1 VAGSSIID
9 ANSGVDQ
16 YGSPKV
22 SISLDSKGG
31 AKMLNFTKR
40 AVGKPM
46 AVVFIEFKTNGERDA
61 ENKLIFI
68 EERRVISVATINGV
82 FGNQFETTGLDSPQE
97 AYDLALLLRAGAL
110 IAPIQIIEER
120 TVGPSLGQ
128 ENIDL
133 GTKAI
138 MYGFIAVLIF
148 MLIYYKKFGF
158 VANIALT
165 LNLVMIIGV
174 MSMIPG
180 ATLTLPGMAGIVLT
194 VGMAVDA
201 NVLIFERIREE
212 ILDGRSPQQA
222 IHHGYDSA
230 FSTILD
236 ANITTFL
243 VGLILFAVGTGPIKG
258 FSITLMIG
266 IITSMF
272 TAIIVTLVIVNAW
285 WGGKRLTKL
294 SIEEHHMQLLNMKN
308 TIAFMALKKPAAILS
323 VFLLIG
329 SLTSLAIN
337 QLNWGLD
344 FTGGTQIEVGYAQTA
359 DLAQIRKQLEAS
371 DFKDAVVQ
379 NFGSSQDVLIRLA
392 SREGVKP
399 SELGDAAIKV
409 LKEADSSA
417 EMRGSS
423 YVSSSVGD
431 ELTEQGGLAM
441 LVALICILIYVALRF
456 EWRFA
461 LGSVAALTHD
471 VIITLGLFSILGLE
485 FDLTVLAAVLA
496 VIGYS
501 LNDTIVVCDRI
512 RENFRKIRKSESE
525 EIINISLTQ
534 TLNRTIITSL
544 TTILVLLALFFV
556 GGATIHGFAT
566 ALLFGV
572 IIGTYSSIY
581 VASLVALTLG
591 ISKEDLMPTEIE
603 KEGADQDAV
612 V

>member
-1 VAGSSIID
+1 
-9 ANSGVDQ
+9 
-16 YGSPKV
+16 
-22 SISLDSKGG
+22 
-31 AKMLNFTKR
+31 
-40 AVGKPM
+40 
-46 AVVFIEFKTNGERDA
+46 
-61 ENKLIFI
+61 
-68 EERRVISVATINGV
+68 
-82 FGNQFETTGLDSPQE
+82 
-97 AYDLALLLRAGAL
+97 
-110 IAPIQIIEER
+110 
-120 TVGPSLGQ
+120 
-128 ENIDL
+128 
-133 GTKAI
+133 
-138 MYGFIAVLIF
+138 
-148 MLIYYKKFGF
+148 
-158 VANIALT
+158 
-165 LNLVMIIGV
+165 
-174 MSMIPG
+174 
-180 ATLTLPGMAGIVLT
+180 
-194 VGMAVDA
+194 
-201 NVLIFERIREE
+201 
-212 ILDGRSPQQA
+212 
-222 IHHGYDSA
+222 
-230 FSTILD
+230 
-236 ANITTFL
+236 
-243 VGLILFAVGTGPIKG
+243 
-258 FSITLMIG
+258 
-266 IITSMF
+266 
-272 TAIIVTLVIVNAW
+272 
-285 WGGKRLTKL
+285 
-294 SIEEHHMQLLNMKN
+294 MQLLNMKE
-308 TIAFMALKKPAAILS
+308 TVAFMSLKKPAAILS
-323 VFLLIG
+323 VFLIIG

-344 FTGGTQIEVGYAQTA
+344 FTGGTQIEVGYGQTA
-359 DLAQIRKQLEAS
+359 DLSQIRKQLEAS
-371 DFKDAVVQ
+371 DFNDAVVQ

-423 YVSSSVGD
+423 YVSSSVGE

-471 VIITLGLFSILGLE
+471 VIITLGLFSVLGLE

-512 RENFRKIRKSESE
+512 RENFRKIRKGESE

-572 IIGTYSSIY
+572 VIGTYSSIY

-603 KEGADQDAV
+603 KEGADQEPMV
-612 V
+612 